1 LKLIGFVGMP
11 GSGKSEA
18 SRVARDMG
26 LAVVVMGDVIRR
38 EAARL
43 GLVPTDENLGQ
54 VGNMLRAE
62 EGPDVVARRTLDSAA
77 KTGKDLA
84 VIDGLRSKAE
94 ADFFRTHS
102 QQFVLV
108 EVWTPPEARL
118 KRIIARGRAD
128 DAQAGSDA
136 ESALSNRD
144 CRELGWGM
152 NDLIEEADVRICN
165 DGDLPGLQSSIGALL
180 ERIAAVS

>member
-1 LKLIGFVGMP
+1 MKLIGFVGMP

-26 LAVVVMGDVIRR
+26 LAVVVMGDVIRS

-43 GLVPTDENLGQ
+43 GLSATDENLGR
-54 VGNMLRAE
+54 VGNMLRAG

-77 KTGKDLA
+77 KTGKELA

-94 ADFFRTHS
+94 ADFFRAHS

-118 KRIIARGRAD
+118 QRVIARGRAD
-128 DAQAGSDA
+128 DAKEGSNA
-136 ESALSNRD
+136 ESVLSNRD
-144 CRELGWGM
+144 SRELGWGM
-152 NDLIEEADVRICN
+152 NELINEADIRICN
-165 DGDLPGLQSSIGALL
+165 DGDLAQLQRFIKALL